1 MNYMYSINSNAGSST
16 ITVNFDVKTDPNIDQ
31 VLTQLRTS
39 LAQPQLPPEVTAAG
53 LVVQKSLASPLAMIA
68 LYSPKGTYDSPFMSN
83 YAYINLADEL
93 ARLPGIGRVQVF
105 GAGQYAMRVWAKPDK
120 LAKLGVTVPQIITAI
135 QEQSTVNPAGQI
147 GGEPIPQ
154 GQEFTYTVRAK
165 GRLSSPEEF
174 GDILLRAQPDGSTLR
189 LKDVAR
195 KTTAWSAGSTAS
207 LPRPWPSTSCP
218 DRTPW
223 TPPTAF
229 VRGSTS

>member
-1 MNYMYSINSNAGSST
+1 M
-16 ITVNFDVKTDPNIDQ
+16 P
-31 VLTQLRTS
+31 
-39 LAQPQLPPEVTAAG
+39 
-53 LVVQKSLASPLAMIA
+53 
-68 LYSPKGTYDSPFMSN
+68 
-83 YAYINLADEL
+83 
-93 ARLPGIGRVQVF
+93 
-105 GAGQYAMRVWAKPDK
+105 QYAMRVWAKPDK

-195 KTTAWSAGSTAS
+195 VELGAQNYGVVSRFNGEPAAAMAVYQLPGSNAVDAADGVRARLDELKKRFPRTSTTGSASIPPGPSAPAS
-207 LPRPWPSTSCP
+207 RRSSLRSGRPCCS
-218 DRTPW
+218 
-223 TPPTAF
+223 
-229 VRGSTS
+229 